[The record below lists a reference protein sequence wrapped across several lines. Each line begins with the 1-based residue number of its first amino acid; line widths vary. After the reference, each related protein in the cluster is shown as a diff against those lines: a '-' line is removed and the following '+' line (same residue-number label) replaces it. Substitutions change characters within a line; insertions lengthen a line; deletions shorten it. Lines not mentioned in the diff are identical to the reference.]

1 MLSLKKTKKEIV
13 MEIKNKYSLKEDS
26 FFPKKKSPNIFMKK
40 LEWRLNNYFNV
51 LNNLHDSSKKK

>member
-1 MLSLKKTKKEIV
+1 MLSLKKTQKEIV

-51 LNNLHDSSKKK
+51 LNSLDDSNKNK

>member
-1 MLSLKKTKKEIV
+1 MLSLKKTQKEIV

>member
-1 MLSLKKTKKEIV
+1 MLSLKKTQKEII

-40 LEWRLNNYFNV
+40 LEWRLNNYFNI
-51 LNNLHDSSKKK
+51 LNKLEHSNKK

>member
-1 MLSLKKTKKEIV
+1 MLSLKKTQKEIV

-51 LNNLHDSSKKK
+51 LNNLDDSNKKK

>member
-1 MLSLKKTKKEIV
+1 MFFLKKTQKEIV

>member
-1 MLSLKKTKKEIV
+1 MLSLKKTQKEII

-51 LNNLHDSSKKK
+51 LNNLDDSNKKK

>member
-1 MLSLKKTKKEIV
+1 MLSLKKTKKEII

>member
-1 MLSLKKTKKEIV
+1 MLSLKKTQKEIV
-13 MEIKNKYSLKEDS
+13 MEIKNKYSLKENS

-51 LNNLHDSSKKK
+51 LNSLEDSNKKK